1 MSKYDD
7 MRILKKNINNVEEY
21 LWELIAEYEEMKGS
35 N

>member
-21 LWELIAEYEEMKGS
+21 LDELISEYEEMKRS